1 MTVSNSVISDDAFF
15 VYGLCGLLSREF
27 LNDFFIVID
36 LDCQYA
42 GADSIPVSQDKE
54 LVAFVSSD
62 VAFYKAQQFGMPNVL
77 DKKSSV
83 QDLLDFFL
91 LKRDSGA
98 YHTKRN
104 LTQREKE
111 ILALMSVGATHQE
124 MTEKLGINYKTFYTH
139 RRNLML
145 KLGCDNRI
153 CLQNLVLQR

>member
-1 MTVSNSVISDDAFF
+1 MTVSNSVFSDDAFF

-27 LNDFFIVID
+27 LNDFFIVFD

-42 GADSIPVSQDKE
+42 DEDLVPISEDKE
-54 LVAFVSSD
+54 VVAFVSND
-62 VAFYKAQQFGMPNVL
+62 VAFYQAEKFCLPHVL

-83 QDLLDFFL
+83 QDILDFFL

-98 YHTKRN
+98 YHTKRA

-111 ILALMSVGATHQE
+111 ILTLMSGGAKHQE
-124 MTEKLGINYKTFYTH
+124 IADKLGINYKTFYTH

-145 KLGCDNRI
+145 KLGGDNRI

>member
-1 MTVSNSVISDDAFF
+1 MTVSNSVFSDDAFF

-27 LNDFFIVID
+27 LDDFFIILD
-36 LDCQYA
+36 LDCIYA
-42 GADSIPVSQDKE
+42 DDDFIPVSEDKE
-54 LVAFVSSD
+54 VVAFVSND
-62 VAFYKAQQFGMPNVL
+62 VAFYKAEKYGMPYVL
-77 DKKSSV
+77 DKKSSI
-83 QDLLDFFL
+83 QDILGFFL

-111 ILALMSVGATHQE
+111 ILSLMSGGATHQE
-124 MTEKLGINYKTFYTH
+124 MATQLGINHKTFYTH

>member
-1 MTVSNSVISDDAFF
+1 MPVSNSVFSDDAFF

-27 LNDFFIVID
+27 LNDFFIVLD

-42 GADSIPVSQDKE
+42 GDGAIPASEDKE
-54 LVAFVSSD
+54 VVAFVSND
-62 VAFYKAQQFGMPNVL
+62 IAFYKAEKIGMPHVL

-83 QDLLDFFL
+83 QDILDFFL
-91 LKRDSGA
+91 LKRDAGA

-111 ILALMSVGATHQE
+111 ILALMAEGATHQE
-124 MTEKLGINYKTFYTH
+124 MADKLGINYKTFYSH

-153 CLQNLVLQR
+153 CLQNLFLQR